1 MKIKGTGKE
10 KRIVYDCCICGEHID
25 PLEGDDF
32 TTIEDRYCH
41 IGCLEEFEEN

>member
-25 PLEGDDF
+25 PLDSK
-32 TTIEDRYCH
+32 
-41 IGCLEEFEEN
+41 